1 MNPEYDYLFK
11 LLLIGDSG
19 VGKSCILLRFADD
32 TYTESFISTIGVDF
46 KIRTIELDG
55 KTIKLQIWD
64 TAGQERFR
72 TITSSYYRGAH
83 GIIVVYDV
91 TDQESYNNVK
101 QWLKEIDRYASENV
115 NKLLVG
121 NKCDLTTKKV
131 VDYTTAKEFADSLGI
146 PFLETSAK
154 NATNVEQAFMTMAEE
169 IKKRMRPGASGGSE
183 KPDLKIESTPME
195 GDDGDFPLEPSEHS
209 HSQRGSVASSV
220 TRAQDLLVYL
230 ASDSA
235 VHLTLEGLGCMNAQE
250 LGRNVREA
258 LNIPNSAVDV
268 FAFWFCSPLLD
279 LQLKPKHLPYKLCR
293 QWQDL
298 LYRFTEAPA
307 EDISQ
312 DEPCLLYK
320 RNVFYPRAKELQIE
334 DEGVLRLL
342 YDEAKMN
349 ILEGRYPCDPE
360 HWLTLG
366 ALSCAVELGTGLD
379 DQALT
384 AAIREKK
391 LSSFLP
397 AHAALGGGGFLSTL
411 RGRGGRNAEMEHNL
425 IKEYR
430 SVCSS
435 AATGSSQEPIALL
448 RQYLRSC
455 HTLPYYG
462 CAFFMGEIDKPAQ
475 GLLHRGGRKS
485 VSVGI
490 SLEGVYVMDV
500 KEKHILLGLKFSELS
515 WDHSYPETEG
525 DSHILWLEFDGEED
539 GMPVNKLLKIYSKQ
553 AELMSGLIEFCVELR
568 SVGESAATGTDGE
581 VTPSQEPTG
590 REANEK
596 TRERRQGKLRRQSS
610 VVCSRVHSLNTINYV
625 DDGKEIKRLK
635 PKRAASFFTRQAQPP
650 TYSAVQGTESL
661 EQG

>member
-1 MNPEYDYLFK
+1 M
-11 LLLIGDSG
+11 
-19 VGKSCILLRFADD
+19 
-32 TYTESFISTIGVDF
+32 
-46 KIRTIELDG
+46 
-55 KTIKLQIWD
+55 
-64 TAGQERFR
+64 ER
-72 TITSSYYRGAH
+72 
-83 GIIVVYDV
+83 
-91 TDQESYNNVK
+91 
-101 QWLKEIDRYASENV
+101 
-115 NKLLVG
+115 
-121 NKCDLTTKKV
+121 
-131 VDYTTAKEFADSLGI
+131 
-146 PFLETSAK
+146 
-154 NATNVEQAFMTMAEE
+154 
-169 IKKRMRPGASGGSE
+169 
-183 KPDLKIESTPME
+183 
-195 GDDGDFPLEPSEHS
+195 DDGDFLPEPSEDS
-209 HSQRGSVASSV
+209 QSQRGSVASSV

-312 DEPCLLYK
+312 DEPVLMYK
-320 RNVFYPRAKELQIE
+320 RNVFCPRSKELQID

-366 ALSCAVELGTGLD
+366 ALSCVVELGTGLD

-425 IKEYR
+425 TKEYR
-430 SVCSS
+430 TVCSS
-435 AATGSSQEPIALL
+435 AATGPSQEPVALL
-448 RQYLRSC
+448 HQYLKSC

-475 GLLHRGGRKS
+475 GLLHRGGRKA

-500 KEKHILLGLKFSELS
+500 KEKHVLLGLKFSELS

-525 DSHILWLEFDGEED
+525 DSHILWLEFDGDEA
-539 GMPVNKLLKIYSKQ
+539 GVHVNKLLKIYSKQ

-568 SVGESAATGTDGE
+568 SVGESAAAGTDGE

-590 REANEK
+590 QETNEK

-610 VVCSRVHSLNTINYV
+610 VVCSRVHSLNTISYV

-650 TYSAVQGTESL
+650 TYSAVEVTESL